1 MHPSTDITSERSSLL
16 EGRRIILAMCGS
28 VAVMRTLEVARLLM
42 RHGATIVPVM
52 SNEACELIGPR
63 LVWWATGAEPIVTLG
78 GATEHIAFAG
88 RGPNRADLLLVCP
101 ATANT
106 IGKIAAGIDD
116 TSVTTFATTAIGSGM
131 PTIVAPAMHEPMYA
145 HPAVVRNIQSL
156 IDMNVDVVRPRREE
170 DKAKLAEPEYI
181 LDMVARRLFG
191 RTPLAGKHVVVTA
204 GRTVEYIDPIRVLSN
219 NSSGKMGVAMAR
231 SAFRAGAD
239 VTLIYGKGTVA
250 PPDCARTIRVDT
262 ATQMH
267 EAVIMELDGV
277 RTARP
282 TDVLVAAAAVGDWQ
296 MPETS
301 DSKISTH
308 DREHLEL
315 TLVPTPKIIDDAK
328 RRRPEIVLFAFRAL
342 HDLGEEELLDDARR
356 RLTKAGADLIAVN
369 DTSDPAVGFESDRNA
384 LTLLTRTG
392 EKTPIPVMPKEQ
404 IAEQLIGELARFVA
418 THD

>member
-1 MHPSTDITSERSSLL
+1 MHPSTDITSERSTLL
-16 EGRRIILAMCGS
+16 EGRRLILAMCGS
-28 VAVMRTLEVARLLM
+28 VAVMRTLEVARLLI

-52 SNEACELIGPR
+52 SREACELVGPR
-63 LVWWATGAEPIVTLG
+63 LVWWATGSEPIVTLG

-88 RGPNRADLLLVCP
+88 RGSQRADLLLVCP

-145 HPAVVRNIQSL
+145 HPAVLRNIQTL
-156 IDMNVDVVRPRREE
+156 IDMDVDIVRPRREE

-181 LDMVARRLFG
+181 LDMVARRLLG
-191 RTPLAGKHVVVTA
+191 RTPIAGRHVVVTA

-219 NSSGKMGVAMAR
+219 NSSGKMGIAMAR

-239 VTLIYGKGTVA
+239 VTLIYGKGTVP
-250 PPDCARTIRVDT
+250 PPDCARTVRVDT
-262 ATQMH
+262 AAQMH
-267 EAVIMELDGV
+267 EAVLMELDGV
-277 RTARP
+277 RTGRP
-282 TDVLVAAAAVGDWQ
+282 TDILIAAAAVGDWQ
-296 MPETS
+296 MPETEGG
-301 DSKISTH
+301 KISTH
-308 DREHLEL
+308 DRDRLEL

-342 HDLGEEELLDDARR
+342 HDLDKEELLDNARL
-356 RLTKAGADLIAVN
+356 RLKKAGADLIAVN
-369 DTSDPAVGFESDRNA
+369 DTSDPAVGFESDRNE

-392 EKTPIPVMPKEQ
+392 EEIPVPMAAKEQ
-404 IAEQLIGELARFVA
+404 AAEQLIAELGRFLA
-418 THD
+418 TRD